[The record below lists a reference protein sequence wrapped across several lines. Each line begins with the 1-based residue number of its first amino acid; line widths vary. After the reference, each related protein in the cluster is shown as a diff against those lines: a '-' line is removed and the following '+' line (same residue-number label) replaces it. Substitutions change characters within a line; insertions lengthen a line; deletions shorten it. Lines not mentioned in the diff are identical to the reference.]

1 MTKQQ
6 DYSHTAQIYIFPP
19 RPRAAQGGHRHA
31 YMPAQQQMAEP
42 TVVDC
47 GAGWYHG
54 AAIEESYNVGDFRR
68 QQH

>member
-6 DYSHTAQIYIFPP
+6 DHSHTAQIYIFPS
-19 RPRAAQGGHRHA
+19 RPRAAQGGHSHA
-31 YMPAQQQMAEP
+31 YVPAQKEL

-54 AAIEESYNVGDFRR
+54 AAIAECDDVGNFRR
-68 QQH
+68 QH